1 MENNLKHELWWSEID
16 YYNFKIRRAEE
27 ELFLLQFVDIFSG
40 DY

>member
-27 ELFLLQFVDIFSG
+27 LFLLQFVDIFSG